1 MWSLL
6 HFRWGNLTHVTSP
19 AWDPPSS
26 CKGLFTWKCGTPGR
40 WGNPLRRG
48 KKIIVLYMQ
57 SYSPP
62 SRGALPRYYWMVA
75 KHVNKKYAGK
85 PRVLAKML
93 LNTPLLL
100 LLQPS
105 VLWLSIVSFNN
116 DAKPPPKW
124 ILREFDVSRIGP
136 RLGGLPHL
144 ERLHGKIWPRLRG

>member
-1 MWSLL
+1 MRSRL
-6 HFRWGNLTHVTSP
+6 HFWWGNLTHVTSP
-19 AWDPPSS
+19 TWDPPSS

-48 KKIIVLYMQ
+48 KKITVLYMQ

-62 SRGALPRYYWMVA
+62 SRGARPRYYWMVA

-124 ILREFDVSRIGP
+124 IWCITNPTPARRVTPPWNVYMAKFDPGWEGNPV
-136 RLGGLPHL
+136 
-144 ERLHGKIWPRLRG
+144 